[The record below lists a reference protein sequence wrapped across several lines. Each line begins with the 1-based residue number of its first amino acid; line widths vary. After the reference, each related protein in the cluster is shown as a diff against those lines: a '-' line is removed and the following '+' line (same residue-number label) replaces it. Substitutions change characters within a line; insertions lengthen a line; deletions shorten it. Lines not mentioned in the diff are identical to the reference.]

1 MGSPTIVGEASTTVH
16 ATPAEVVAFV
26 LDLRRYKEAD
36 HKIGRIG
43 AVRRTGDRGTVTF
56 TGRLRGLPGP
66 GGTYPFRITGDRLV
80 VGTPTS
86 GPARWFIAE
95 FEASF
100 TCEPTGDGTRV
111 THREVIGFRR
121 PWRWL
126 AHPLLRRWLPADT
139 AQEMQRFQVLVD
151 HEDAQLAADAS

>member
-1 MGSPTIVGEASTTVH
+1 MGSPTIVGEASTTVR
-16 ATPAEVVAFV
+16 ATPTEVIAFV

-43 AVRRTGDRGTVTF
+43 AIHRSGDRGTVRF

-86 GPARWFIAE
+86 GPARLFLAE
-95 FEASF
+95 FEGSF
-100 TCEPTGDGTRV
+100 TCAPAAGGTRV
-111 THREVIGFRR
+111 THREVFTFRR

-126 AHPLLRRWLPADT
+126 ANPLLRHWLPADT
-139 AQEMQRFQVLVD
+139 AREMQRFQALID
-151 HEDAQLAADAS
+151 HEDAHLAAAAS